1 MPAHHF
7 GGIDTAGIAALLIPW
22 SVCGVHSDAMV
33 EDDGGGIGNAEPAGG
48 GGIDTAFDADAV
60 SILEDDDE
68 DDPFEQ
74 WREYDLVLGE
84 GLALDEDGQVVE
96 VY

>member
-1 MPAHHF
+1 MPWWRTT
-7 GGIDTAGIAALLIPW
+7 TAVLVTRNLLVAAVWIPL
-22 SVCGVHSDAMV
+22 S
-33 EDDGGGIGNAEPAGG
+33 
-48 GGIDTAFDADAV
+48 V

-74 WREYDLVLGE
+74 WCEYDLVLGE

>member
-1 MPAHHF
+1 M
-7 GGIDTAGIAALLIPW
+7 
-22 SVCGVHSDAMV
+22 
-33 EDDGGGIGNAEPAGG
+33 
-48 GGIDTAFDADAV
+48 DTAFDADAV